1 MNTQALVTEFV
12 AYLRSRG
19 MRMTPERRHILQ
31 HIFSAHTHFEVD
43 DLHVRLRDAGHRIS
57 KATVYRTVALLAD
70 CGILRS
76 SIAPSGS
83 ASEYYELVYGLETP
97 HEHLQCQECGR
108 VFEVADPVLLG
119 HLRRIAVTMGY
130 ELVDHSV
137 KIVGRCVELENKG
150 VCSKSG
156 FQRPPDKPQ

>member
-57 KATVYRTVALLAD
+57 KATVYRTVALLAN

-76 SIAPSGS
+76 SIAPADLPRSTTNSSTGWKPPTSICNARSAGACLRLRIRFYSGTS
-83 ASEYYELVYGLETP
+83 DGLPSPWDTSSSITP
-97 HEHLQCQECGR
+97 
-108 VFEVADPVLLG
+108 
-119 HLRRIAVTMGY
+119 
-130 ELVDHSV
+130 
-137 KIVGRCVELENKG
+137 
-150 VCSKSG
+150 SK
-156 FQRPPDKPQ
+156 